1 MTTQV
6 ADALH
11 LGARDFRA
19 LFDQLGPS
27 LGFWRAA
34 EIAALRTQ
42 TYSRPVL
49 DLGCGDGLVMS
60 FVLPRIDIGVDPC
73 VDAVAR
79 AAPRALYARL
89 ETKPIEALS
98 LPPGSVGT
106 IVSNSVLEHVADL
119 HTVLIACAR
128 LLRPGG
134 ALIFTTPT
142 EAFARWLAVPSQRYR
157 DWRNRHYD
165 HRNLWPWNRWYA
177 ELDRAGFTVA
187 AVRPYLRREFVFTW
201 DALELA
207 QRVWIGRRRLFS
219 LGWRRVPAT
228 WLDRLAQRA
237 ARIDLAAPAPGGGQ
251 LIVAHRR

>member
-1 MTTQV
+1 MTTTV
-6 ADALH
+6 NGALH
-11 LGARDFRA
+11 LDARDFRA
-19 LFDQLGPS
+19 LFHQLGPS

-42 TYSRPVL
+42 TYAPPVL

-60 FVLPRIDIGVDPC
+60 FVLPRVDIGVDPSA
-73 VDAVAR
+73 DAVAR
-79 AAPRALYARL
+79 AAPRALYGQL
-89 ETKPIEALS
+89 EAKPVEALA

-106 IVSNSVLEHVADL
+106 IVSNSVLEHVVDL
-119 HTVLIACAR
+119 RGVLATCAR

-142 EAFARWLAVPSQRYR
+142 DAFSCWLAVPSQRYR

-165 HRNLWPWNRWYA
+165 HRNLWGPDRWRS
-177 ELDRAGFTVA
+177 ELERAGFVLD
-187 AVRPYLRREFVFTW
+187 AVRPYLRREFVVAW

-219 LGWRRVPAT
+219 LCWRRVPPR

-237 ARIDLAAPAPGGGQ
+237 ARVDLAAPAPGGGQ
-251 LIVAHRR
+251 MIVAYRR